1 MRADTRPTYADPYT
15 DAPNRYAAEADPLP
29 DGGEETVSEAL
40 AGEARALRSL
50 GDLVGVQLDLVRNDT
65 EQAALQILEL
75 LAPVEDLVG
84 SFAQKVT
91 ASAGPVEQV
100 IGQMH
105 AELAGHSEMFEASAR
120 MNATLSQ
127 DTRGAV
133 VQVTTLVT
141 TLVREL
147 DQIDDI
153 TRTTRILSL
162 NAKIEAS
169 RAGKAGL
176 GFGVIADE
184 VRALSGQTEAIARS
198 IESGVRQIE
207 ATVKGVLSRSVEE
220 RNRQDTLAR
229 ERMAAATASMTEA
242 LKEMSRQQAEMLRRV
257 AELGADL
264 AAPIQS
270 IAGCVQFQDI
280 VRQQTELLEAGIRS
294 VAEAAADLLADP
306 RHTNGGEISA
316 IIDELYN
323 SYVMASQRD
332 AHTGTEE
339 EGGGATIELF

>member
-1 MRADTRPTYADPYT
+1 MRADTRPIYADPEG
-15 DAPNRYAAEADPLP
+15 DAPNRYGGSAVTLPGGHAD
-29 DGGEETVSEAL
+29 EETGAL

-50 GDLVGVQLDLVRNDT
+50 GDLVGVQLDLVRSDT
-65 EQAALQILEL
+65 EQAALRILEL

-91 ASAGPVEQV
+91 ASAGPVQQV

-105 AELAGHSEMFEASAR
+105 AELAGHSAMFEASDR
-120 MNATLSQ
+120 MNAALSQ

-169 RAGKAGL
+169 RAGSSGL

-184 VRALSGQTEAIARS
+184 VRALSGQTETIARS
-198 IESGVRQIE
+198 IEHGVRQIE

-220 RNRQDTLAR
+220 RNRQDALAR
-229 ERMAAATASMTEA
+229 ERMVAANATMTEA
-242 LKEMSRQQAEMLRRV
+242 LHEMARQQAEMLRQV

-264 AAPIQS
+264 GSPIQS

-280 VRQQTELLEAGIRS
+280 VRQQTELLENGIRS
-294 VAEAAADLLADP
+294 VTEAAADLMADP
-306 RHTNGGEISA
+306 RQASGTEIA
-316 IIDELYN
+316 GIIDELYD
-323 SYVMASQRD
+323 SYVMSSQRD
-332 AHTGTEE
+332 AHAGMAQEST
-339 EGGGATIELF
+339 GATIELF